1 MTKRIQAKS
10 KICRRL
16 GVNLWGRAKNPL
28 ARRDYGPGEH
38 GQKRRKLSDYAN
50 QLAAKQKLKRYYAN
64 MSERQFRRA
73 YEEAARQRGDTAE
86 NLIAL
91 LERRLDTVVY
101 RGQLRAHPLRCPA
114 ADQSRPCAGQR
125 QAREHP
131 ELPGARGR
139 HDRDRRAL
147 AQPPDGAGD
156 DRPSGARRAGVH
168 RRRAQDLPRSSSP
181 ARPRCRTCPTRCR
194 WTRSWS
200 SSTTRAEQRLSFP
213 WQTAPVSLRRRLH
226 VGSRVGRRSR

>member
-28 ARRDYGPGEH
+28 ARRDNGPGQH
-38 GQKRRKLSDYAN
+38 GQKRRKLSDYAT

-101 RGQLRAHPLRCPA
+101 RSSFAPTPFGARQLINHGHVLVNGKRVNIPSYRVREGDTIEIAERSRNHQMVLETTAHPERDVPEYIAGEPKTFRVQFARTPKMQDVPYPVQMDPKLVIEYY
-114 ADQSRPCAGQR
+114 SR
-125 QAREHP
+125 
-131 ELPGARGR
+131 
-139 HDRDRRAL
+139 
-147 AQPPDGAGD
+147 
-156 DRPSGARRAGVH
+156 
-168 RRRAQDLPRSSSP
+168 
-181 ARPRCRTCPTRCR
+181 
-194 WTRSWS
+194 
-200 SSTTRAEQRLSFP
+200 
-213 WQTAPVSLRRRLH
+213 
-226 VGSRVGRRSR
+226 